1 MKEKEFDYVRSGK
14 IATAIALGIG
24 IFIYFFGGVI
34 ASAVSSSTNTQ
45 VEVTYYTGK
54 PTNLESYADAYVRG
68 DNGVHKVTY
77 TTKSIGRLQWGE
89 QKSDGTYDVYY
100 DAKDI
105 HTLAAHLNES
115 WGSYEQLYNKYVEA
129 YNAVNN

>member
-1 MKEKEFDYVRSGK
+1 MKEKEFDYVRSGR

-24 IFIYFFGGVI
+24 LFVYFFGGVI

-45 VEVTYYTGK
+45 VTETYYTGI
-54 PTNLESYADAYVRG
+54 PTKIESYEDAYLRG
-68 DNGVHKVTY
+68 DNGVRKVTY
-77 TTKSIGRLQWGE
+77 TTRSIGRLQWGE
-89 QKSDGTYDVYY
+89 QNADGTYDVYY

-105 HTLAAHLNES
+105 HTMAAYLNES
-115 WGSYEQLYNKYVEA
+115 WESYEELYNKYVDA